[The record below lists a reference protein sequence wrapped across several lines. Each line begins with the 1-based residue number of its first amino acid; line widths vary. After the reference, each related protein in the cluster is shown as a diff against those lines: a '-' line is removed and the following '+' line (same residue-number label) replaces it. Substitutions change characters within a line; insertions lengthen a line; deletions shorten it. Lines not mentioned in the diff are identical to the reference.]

1 MRTMNINPDKIL
13 LIQLRR
19 IGDVLMTTPAVKA
32 VKKRFPTSKITFLT
46 ESPSDE
52 IFRNNPYVDEILLH
66 NRKWGLKG
74 YLKFIRELRQRQF
87 DLVIDFF
94 GNPRSAQIA
103 FFSGVRHRLGF
114 NFRGRRWTYTSTVAL
129 PENKNLYSPLHK
141 LHLLKPLGE
150 IPPFYPP
157 PAEDIQ
163 IEFFCSPADYEYAEE
178 LTKKLGITEDD
189 FVIVLC
195 PVSRRKYKNWPAEKF
210 AWIADKLIEN
220 YAVKILFMCGPN
232 EKAFIDNIKR
242 QMKYTDKTLDDYE
255 ASTISHVRAFFEK
268 VDLYVGNDN
277 GLRHIAIAAHTPTVT
292 VFGQSNP
299 YNWTPPESKL
309 HKFVDYDP
317 GCKENCNLSRC
328 TNYRCIN
335 EVSEIEYLNKIE
347 DLIEEF
353 GVSNSHYERS
363 A

>member
-1 MRTMNINPDKIL
+1 MNINPEKIL

-32 VKKRFPTSKITFLT
+32 VKKRFSTSRITFLT
-46 ESPSDE
+46 EPPSDE

-66 NRKWGLKG
+66 NRKWGLKN
-74 YLKFIRELRQRQF
+74 YLKFICELRKRQF

-103 FFSGVRHRLGF
+103 FFSGVKHRLGF
-114 NFRGRRWTYTSTVAL
+114 NFRGRRWAYTSTVAL
-129 PENKNLYSPLHK
+129 PKNKNLYSPLHK
-141 LHLLKPLGE
+141 LQLLKPLGIDE
-150 IPPFYPP
+150 GDY
-157 PAEDIQ
+157 Q
-163 IEFFCSPADYEYAEE
+163 IEFFCSATDYEYAEK
-178 LTKKLGITEDD
+178 LTKKLGIIEDD
-189 FVIVLC
+189 FVIALC
-195 PVSRRKYKNWPAEKF
+195 PVSRREYKAWPAEKF
-210 AWIADKLIEN
+210 IWIADKLIEK
-220 YAVKILFMCGPN
+220 YATKILFMCGPN

-255 ASTISHVRAFFEK
+255 SSTISHVRAFFEK
-268 VDLYVGNDN
+268 VNLYVGNDN

-309 HKFVDYDP
+309 HKFVAYDP
-317 GCKENCNLSRC
+317 GCKENCNLAKC

-335 EVSEIEYLNKIE
+335 EVSETEYLSR
-347 DLIEEF
+347 IEELI
-353 GVSNSHYERS
+353 SKI
-363 A
+363 